1 MILKKKWGW
10 HLYMSVNEQFVRQ
23 LSAIG
28 EEGIERLAASR
39 VIVFGVGGVGGFAVE
54 ALCRAGVGQ
63 IDIVDGDRISVS
75 NINRQLIALHS
86 TVGRSKV
93 EVMRERM
100 LDINPNVIVNTFDMF
115 YLPENA
121 DSIDLSLYDHVIDAV
136 DTVSAKLEVIER
148 ASRANVCIISAM
160 GAGNKLDPTRFE
172 VTDIYKTSVCPL
184 ARTMRRE
191 LKARGIKK
199 LRVVYS
205 KEEPCACIG
214 IDPKTNKPIPSS
226 MSFVP
231 SVMGLI
237 LAGEVIKQICGLQ

>member
-1 MILKKKWGW
+1 
-10 HLYMSVNEQFVRQ
+10 MSVNEQFVRQ

-28 EEGIERLAASR
+28 EEGIERLCASR

-100 LDINPNVIVNTFDMF
+100 LDINPDVVVNTFDMF

-121 DSIDLSLYDHVIDAV
+121 DSIDLSAYDYVIDAV
-136 DTVSAKLEVIER
+136 DTVSAKLEIIER
-148 ASRANVCIISAM
+148 ASRANVGIISAM

-172 VTDIYKTSVCPL
+172 VSDIYKTSVCPL

-199 LRVVYS
+199 LPVVYS
-205 KEEPCACIG
+205 SEEPCDCIG
-214 IDPKTNKPIPSS
+214 IDPKTGKPIPSS

-237 LAGEVIKQICGLQ
+237 IAGEVIKHICGLQ